1 MNGGNGNSLG
11 SAMDFRGTRE
21 TLEGAAHA
29 PGYIY
34 SSPEVYQRE
43 IDSYFMKDWLYMGRE
58 EELEK
63 PGDFMTRRIVGE
75 PIIIAR
81 NKDRTLR
88 AYFNMCAH
96 RGVEVAEGDGNTRAF
111 KCPYHGW
118 VYDLEGKLTGA
129 GHMKESA
136 GFNPANCRLRPIRID
151 TWRRNIFITFNSA
164 APPLSEFV
172 AEFEKDFGF
181 MQMENCRLG
190 NKVVIPLKCNWKFVP
205 ENLMDFYH
213 VNVLHVGTFGGNFTW
228 TNDDVVLK
236 EKGGLTIFYKAGPP
250 TPGGELLLG
259 KMPWMEDQ
267 DKSFACTGFLAPNFT
282 IFGRVDCVRPTIV
295 WPVSESECEIW
306 VYHLFPEKV
315 FERPDIEE
323 KLKVYRDY
331 QRKVLGEDQQMVES
345 MQKAMG
351 SRAYVPGRMST
362 LEKPLHHYLNAH
374 IDRIFGTVGRDVR

>member
-1 MNGGNGNSLG
+1 MIAIVPDLDTRRSCSMNGGNGNSLG

-136 GFNPANCRLRPIRID
+136 GFNPANCRL
-151 TWRRNIFITFNSA
+151 
-164 APPLSEFV
+164 
-172 AEFEKDFGF
+172 
-181 MQMENCRLG
+181 
-190 NKVVIPLKCNWKFVP
+190 
-205 ENLMDFYH
+205 
-213 VNVLHVGTFGGNFTW
+213 
-228 TNDDVVLK
+228 
-236 EKGGLTIFYKAGPP
+236 
-250 TPGGELLLG
+250 
-259 KMPWMEDQ
+259 
-267 DKSFACTGFLAPNFT
+267 
-282 IFGRVDCVRPTIV
+282 
-295 WPVSESECEIW
+295 
-306 VYHLFPEKV
+306 
-315 FERPDIEE
+315 
-323 KLKVYRDY
+323 
-331 QRKVLGEDQQMVES
+331 
-345 MQKAMG
+345 
-351 SRAYVPGRMST
+351 
-362 LEKPLHHYLNAH
+362 
-374 IDRIFGTVGRDVR
+374 